1 MTHCSPC
8 QRVFTPGSPS
18 RLRARKPPSVAISRM
33 NSFSLGA
40 VAGSFFLLRMQAA
53 CYSSRSNNS
62 SASNSG
68 HVRPRCISRATRQE
82 VIMYATPKP
91 IGAGENRIK
100 ELKPWYSHE
109 AFVNLVI
116 AFQLDDSLASDFEED
131 ALSITFLVA
140 TIIAVRNQ

>member
-1 MTHCSPC
+1 
-8 QRVFTPGSPS
+8 
-18 RLRARKPPSVAISRM
+18 
-33 NSFSLGA
+33 
-40 VAGSFFLLRMQAA
+40 
-53 CYSSRSNNS
+53 
-62 SASNSG
+62 
-68 HVRPRCISRATRQE
+68 
-82 VIMYATPKP
+82 MYATPKP

-100 ELKPWYSHE
+100 ELKPWYSHA